1 MWQPSL
7 NYVEKYYSITNDESD
22 SSGQKR
28 RFKTWVTDAIFLPNC
43 NKLVIGSTSRDIRFY
58 DCSTNQHFEEF
69 QLFGENFHSIYAYP
83 QMNFLKTYQPIR
95 QIYKLPCRNLGSM
108 LENKA
113 VFNLS
118 NDFS

>member
-1 MWQPSL
+1 MVNVWQPSL
-7 NYVEKYYSITNDESD
+7 NYVEKYYSITNDEND

-69 QLFGENFHSIYAYP
+69 QLFGEKLCSLYKCKVLFVLELIYIPVYV
-83 QMNFLKTYQPIR
+83 L
-95 QIYKLPCRNLGSM
+95 
-108 LENKA
+108 
-113 VFNLS
+113 LS
-118 NDFS
+118 YNNINVD

>member
-69 QLFGENFHSIYAYP
+69 QLFGENFHLHICISSNELFKDIS
-83 QMNFLKTYQPIR
+83 TYQTD
-95 QIYKLPCRNLGSM
+95 L
-108 LENKA
+108 
-113 VFNLS
+113 
-118 NDFS
+118 